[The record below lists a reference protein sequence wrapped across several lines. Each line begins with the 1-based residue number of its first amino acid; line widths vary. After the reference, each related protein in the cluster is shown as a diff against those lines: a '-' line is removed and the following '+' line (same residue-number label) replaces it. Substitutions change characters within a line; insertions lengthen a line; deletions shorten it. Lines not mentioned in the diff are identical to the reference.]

1 MADEILV
8 VGEGRLLER
17 GTHSDLVLAGGV
29 YAQMYA
35 TQAKG
40 YLDS

>member
-17 GTHSDLVLAGGV
+17 GTHRDLVLAGSV

-35 TQAKG
+35 IQAKG